1 MYLLNEARNL
11 MDGYCISLN
20 NGARNINAN
29 ASEL

>member
-11 MDGYCISLN
+11 IDGYGISLN
-20 NGARNINAN
+20 NSARNINAN